1 MKPPSFP
8 YDSRG
13 AFTLV
18 ELLVVIA
25 IIGILIG
32 MLLPAVQQV
41 REAARRIECLNK
53 FRQCALALHNYETA
67 HQKFPAGLN
76 NGAWTPWYRGWG
88 WNALILDHL
97 ELGNLADQIDFSSH
111 NLSGINRQLIAMEI
125 ETFLCPSDPNSNRLI
140 ECCSSFSNGSSPTED
155 TALTNIVG
163 IMGSNEIVNKSRTN
177 GNGVLYY
184 KDETRFRDIKDGSSN
199 TLLLGEVTETPG
211 THPSQGSALFGFE
224 WHNGAVQSTFEGI
237 NGPGSMP
244 GGRDNNLD
252 PIDNS
257 GENRHLEY
265 YRENGLSSWHPGGAN
280 FSIADGSSHFLSE
293 SIDKSVLDALATK
306 RGGEANANIND

>member
-1 MKPPSFP
+1 MSKNQPFA
-8 YDSRG
+8 DRVRRG
-13 AFTLV
+13 FTLV

-25 IIGILIG
+25 IIGILVG

-41 REAARRIECLNK
+41 REAARRTTCLNK
-53 FRQCALALHNYETA
+53 FKQSALAIHNYESA
-67 HQKFPAGLN
+67 HQQFPAGLN
-76 NGAWTPWYRGWG
+76 NGTWAPWYRGWG
-88 WNALILDHL
+88 WNALVLDQL
-97 ELGNLADQIDFSSH
+97 EQGNLSDEINFSVH
-111 NLSGINRQLIAMEI
+111 NLSGTNRQLIATKI
-125 ETFLCPSDPNSNRLI
+125 EVFLCASDSQSDRLI
-140 ECCSSFSNGSSPTED
+140 ECCSGFSNGSSLTED

-163 IMGSNEIVNKSRTN
+163 IMGSNEIVSKSRTN
-177 GNGVLYY
+177 GNGIFYY
-184 KDETRFRDIKDGSSN
+184 KDGTGLRDILDGSSN

-211 THPSQGSALFGFE
+211 SHPSQGSALFGFE

-244 GGRDNNLD
+244 GGRDNDLD

-280 FSIADGSSHFLSE
+280 FSTADGSSHFLSE
-293 SIDKSVLDALATK
+293 SIDQRVLDALAT
-306 RGGEANANIND
+306 RAGRESNANIR